1 MHCFYDFFILLR
13 LFFFIVIGGYFSMR
27 VVIISTLSHAVRLN
41 LIQYAFNIKDIRLSH
56 CCYL

>member
-1 MHCFYDFFILLR
+1 MLLR
-13 LFFFIVIGGYFSMR
+13 LFFIVISGCFSMR